1 MTSKIN
7 IDKNNAALVL
17 IDIQE
22 GFDLPK
28 WGERNNPDAE
38 ANSEKILKKWR
49 LAKQPIIHI
58 KHDSSEP
65 GSPLFPGQLGNDIKD
80 TVQPKGDEPV
90 IVKHVNSA
98 FIGTDLEPRLRSQNI
113 DTIVLVGLTTD
124 HCVSTTARMA
134 ANLGFKVAVVA
145 DATATF
151 DRHSY
156 DGTYYTAQQMH
167 DAALAS
173 LNQEFAMIVTTQ
185 ELLQ

>member
-1 MTSKIN
+1 MTGKITTKEN
-7 IDKNNAALVL
+7 KTALVL

-38 ANSEKILKKWR
+38 ANSEKLLKKWR
-49 LAKQPIIHI
+49 SAKRPIIHI
-58 KHDSSEP
+58 KHDSNEP
-65 GSPLFPGQLGNDIKD
+65 GSPLFPGLPGNDIKD

-90 IVKHVNSA
+90 VVKHVNSA
-98 FIGTDLEPRLRSQNI
+98 FIGTDLEQRLHSQNI
-113 DTIVLVGLTTD
+113 ETIVLVGLTTD